1 MTGKEKIDFC
11 CSFTLFST
19 QSSIY
24 IIVAPVIPNPSL
36 TFFYYKLQSWTK
48 VLTQLS
54 KANAF
59 YRRPSVTSKSIF
71 FVDSQPPSPH
81 FQCCSMLRGHFN
93 LVTTLKRGERVEMSK
108 LDIKNSLV
116 ERNGS
121 FLESVST
128 TFVYDCLNYILHI
141 LKLSQY
147 HHCSVYSEIFSII
160 V

>member
-24 IIVAPVIPNPSL
+24 IIVAPVIPNPSFTL
-36 TFFYYKLQSWTK
+36 FYYKLQSWTK
-48 VLTQLS
+48 VLTHLS

-71 FVDSQPPSPH
+71 FVDSQPPI
-81 FQCCSMLRGHFN
+81 SMLQYALWTLSPGYNIEKGRGGRNVKIRHCKLTRWTKWVFF
-93 LVTTLKRGERVEMSK
+93 GE
-108 LDIKNSLV
+108 
-116 ERNGS
+116 
-121 FLESVST
+121 
-128 TFVYDCLNYILHI
+128 CLNYFCLW
-141 LKLSQY
+141 LSELY
-147 HHCSVYSEIFSII
+147 FTHSEAFPVSSLFVYSEIFSII